1 MKFPKTHRVKSRKH
15 LEFVVSFRCIL
26 RGTGGC
32 YGSIQAHHLLRPFFS
47 TRGVGMR
54 AGDNDAIPLCF
65 GHHQR
70 LHRYGNEDKYWV
82 SHGLSEDFGR
92 NTAKT
97 LWEMANE

>member
-1 MKFPKTHRVKSRKH
+1 
-15 LEFVVSFRCIL
+15 
-26 RGTGGC
+26 
-32 YGSIQAHHLLRPFFS
+32 
-47 TRGVGMR
+47 MR